1 MDVNVNRETLTR
13 LKFISKIEIDDKINI
28 KTMTISSNGLLT
40 QVTRTILQENRAKT
54 LTFITD
60 TINKTFEILN
70 CYGRSTKLSDKI
82 MCTNLIHDLKL
93 SIKGLENLKQT
104 YILDIKF
111 CCDIDY
117 MIQVINA
124 KLSEIDETYS
134 PLTSPSLLYQTELLP
149 PPPPQD

>member
-60 TINKTFEILN
+60 TINQRFGEFE
-70 CYGRSTKLSDKI
+70 
-82 MCTNLIHDLKL
+82 TNLY
-93 SIKGLENLKQT
+93 T
-104 YILDIKF
+104 
-111 CCDIDY
+111 
-117 MIQVINA
+117 
-124 KLSEIDETYS
+124 
-134 PLTSPSLLYQTELLP
+134 
-149 PPPPQD
+149 